1 MTAKKERDERVRQ
14 VGIGIAILAVVL
26 IVSTAIRLLGTMPG
40 FLGEV
45 FAMFAGFLSTPVL
58 LEISFFVLGILIVL
72 AINHWR
78 HKREGDEFV
87 YLDEVKGP
95 DAENLPDH
103 AKFAVFPETPLPPE
117 NPSLLTQA
125 EGALAIGDF
134 ETAGEALAAM
144 DEIELAKPET
154 RELRIAL
161 AKATGKAELARRLE
175 AGEP

>member
-1 MTAKKERDERVRQ
+1 VLI
-14 VGIGIAILAVVL
+14 GIGILAAVL

-40 FLGEV
+40 FIGEV

-58 LEISFFVLGILIVL
+58 LEISFFVLGLLIVL

-95 DAENLPDH
+95 EAENLPDH
-103 AKFAVFPETPLPPE
+103 AKFAIFPETPLPPE
-117 NPSLLTQA
+117 NPSLLAQA

-134 ETAGEALAAM
+134 EAAGEAIAAM
-144 DEIELAKPET
+144 NETELAQPET
-154 RELRIAL
+154 RQLRIAL
-161 AKATGKAELARRLE
+161 AQATGKEELARRLA
-175 AGEP
+175 AGD